1 MLDLAREFSA
11 LGHDVK
17 LYSVLPSSRAE
28 MFGLPRRQ
36 HRSLLPVV
44 APLVA
49 WQRYAAS
56 TLPDLQSRLFSAA
69 LDYVVAAML
78 EPCDVFI
85 CMSGIFVRAILAA
98 KRRYNAS
105 VWLERG
111 SRHILSQAE
120 ILDAIP
126 GARAPHAETI
136 TRELEGYR
144 LADRIVVP
152 SRHVA
157 ESFERDPDAH
167 AKLFVNP
174 YGTKLDMFPYR
185 EHVDWVGEP
194 LRLLYV
200 GNWSLQKGCDLL
212 VEAVRT
218 THGIHLVHV
227 GALTDAEFPTDR
239 SRFVHH
245 NSIQQAKL
253 IQFYHE
259 ADGFIL
265 ASRQDGFGMVLGQAL
280 ASGLPLICT
289 DRTGGEDLAHTPALR
304 ERIVVVSNGN
314 AAALREGIERLR
326 DKLRN
331 GSRFTPLTNLDLET
345 LSWSTYGKRY
355 EAELLKCTERPG
367 NHEAMPRTYRS
378 T

>member
-1 MLDLAREFSA
+1 M
-11 LGHDVK
+11 
-17 LYSVLPSSRAE
+17 
-28 MFGLPRRQ
+28 
-36 HRSLLPVV
+36 
-44 APLVA
+44 
-49 WQRYAAS
+49 
-56 TLPDLQSRLFSAA
+56 
-69 LDYVVAAML
+69 
-78 EPCDVFI
+78 
-85 CMSGIFVRAILAA
+85 
-98 KRRYNAS
+98 
-105 VWLERG
+105 
-111 SRHILSQAE
+111 
-120 ILDAIP
+120 
-126 GARAPHAETI
+126 
-136 TRELEGYR
+136 
-144 LADRIVVP
+144 
-152 SRHVA
+152 
-157 ESFERDPDAH
+157 
-167 AKLFVNP
+167 
-174 YGTKLDMFPYR
+174 
-185 EHVDWVGEP
+185 
-194 LRLLYV
+194 
-200 GNWSLQKGCDLL
+200 
-212 VEAVRT
+212 
-218 THGIHLVHV
+218 
-227 GALTDAEFPTDR
+227 
-239 SRFVHH
+239 
-245 NSIQQAKL
+245 